1 MFYIVLMFAS
11 FMQLFF
17 SFELLI
23 GFGRCDGDIRR
34 FGIDRL
40 KFDLMGFLL
49 LVEDET
55 ATKVI
60 RFSQWKKATRHKFF
74 NLNNWYKATQKII
87 SVETWNKLREWSFS

>member
-1 MFYIVLMFAS
+1 MFAS

-23 GFGRCDGDIRR
+23 GFGRCDRDIRR

-60 RFSQWKKATRHKFF
+60 RFSQ
-74 NLNNWYKATQKII
+74 
-87 SVETWNKLREWSFS
+87 

>member
-1 MFYIVLMFAS
+1 MFAS

-60 RFSQWKKATRHKFF
+60 RFSQ
-74 NLNNWYKATQKII
+74 
-87 SVETWNKLREWSFS
+87 